1 MHVVPQ
7 CGQVV
12 CMRSKG
18 RILQYISSRGGGLM
32 ATTAFQGGQIGGT
45 GKVRDIEIWVE
56 EEDRS
61 IVEEYRYM
69 KHNREVEKEERSC
82 KKPRQTLRD
91 PYAAP
96 TSAVGPAQ
104 VPGGTNRGRNKTGGV
119 ILSKADCLFICIYGN
134 HVNYKDYRQ
143 TDGGIPCNEV

>member
-45 GKVRDIEIWVE
+45 GKARDIEIWVE

-104 VPGGTNRGRNKTGGV
+104 VPGGTNRGRNISVRRHPVQSGLLPHPRVWRSCSPERWSPHGR
-119 ILSKADCLFICIYGN
+119 GN
-134 HVNYKDYRQ
+134 PIQ
-143 TDGGIPCNEV
+143 